1 MKSDTQKYI
10 QLQRLYK
17 ARAEEEKQAFK
28 SYLRV
33 PVNDTVVDSFVK
45 NAHALVVLRGKTWGA
60 FDEDKAALGNTL
72 GTVHWLETLILVCWI
87 SGVIVNDAEG
97 DEHTSSPFCS
107 FVTSSK

>member
-72 GTVHWLETLILVCWI
+72 GTVHWI
-87 SGVIVNDAEG
+87 SGVIVDDAEG